1 MNISDWLAG
10 YGDYQDGLRLLA
22 KHTNNTQLLKQFA
35 QESAL
40 NRMKMRIAL
49 SNIAKTQ
56 TLKTVKTKQSAVL
69 SIVDKS
75 PEKAVTTKKPISA
88 YPKELHEIYQLRINS
103 FLRASSLK
111 VELNAVPEDDELSAL
126 ELQTEI
132 WKQLEVNKK
141 CWQILDHYDTTG
153 QVLPTKSTTDFS
165 KLSPMEMVKQRQR
178 LYVNVSKRKKTIEN
192 IELQISE
199 EDKPGKIE
207 RLKSK
212 LFQKK
217 YELQELQN
225 DIDKLSNLINNG

>member
-10 YGDYQDGLRLLA
+10 YGDYQDGFRLLA
-22 KHTNNTQLLKQFA
+22 KHAKNKQFLKQFA
-35 QESAL
+35 KESAL

-56 TLKTVKTKQSAVL
+56 TQKTVKTKQSPVL

-75 PEKAVTTKKPISA
+75 PEKAEITKKPISA

-192 IELQISE
+192 IELQIAE

-217 YELQELQN
+217 SELQELQN
-225 DIDKLSNLINNG
+225 DIDKLSNIINNG

>member
-10 YGDYQDGLRLLA
+10 YGDYQDGLRLLV

-56 TLKTVKTKQSAVL
+56 TLKTVKTKQSPVL